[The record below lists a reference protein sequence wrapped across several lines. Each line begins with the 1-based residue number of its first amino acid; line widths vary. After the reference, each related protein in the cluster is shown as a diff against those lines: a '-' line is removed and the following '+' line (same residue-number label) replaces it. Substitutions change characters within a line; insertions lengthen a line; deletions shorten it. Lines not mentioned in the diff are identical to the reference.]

1 MVRNSMRFVSWK
13 DYKRVAAQLR
23 TIYQAATKQQ
33 ALEAL
38 VQFDADWKDKYP
50 VIAEQWRRHWDHLI
64 AMFNY
69 TEDIRRVIYTTNA
82 IESVNSVVRK
92 ATTRHKMFPKDE
104 AALKVVYL
112 AIDAA
117 SMKWTMLIRNWRL
130 ALNRFSIE
138 FGDRITKYL

>member
-23 TIYQAATKQQ
+23 TIYQAVTEQQ

-38 VQFDADWKDKYP
+38 EQFEADWKDKYP

-64 AMFNY
+64 TMFSY
-69 TEDIRRVIYTTNA
+69 PEDIRRVIYTTN
-82 IESVNSVVRK
+82 
-92 ATTRHKMFPKDE
+92 
-104 AALKVVYL
+104 ALKVVYL

-117 SMKWTMLIRNWRL
+117 SKKWTMPIRN
-130 ALNRFSIE
+130 
-138 FGDRITKYL
+138 